1 MTRVKIC
8 GITNIEDARVAA
20 DAGADLLGF
29 IFYAKS
35 PRYITP
41 EQARKIVQ
49 PIRHSPR
56 ATRFVGVFV
65 NESLERIRAT
75 IEIAQLDFAQLHGDE
90 SVELVRAL
98 SPCVYKALR
107 PRDVESAHA
116 QIETYRDAVQG
127 NTPAFLVDAFDE
139 NQFGGTGIRADW
151 DLVGNLARDFPL
163 LLAGGLTPENVAD
176 AIRHVQPW
184 GVDVSSGIERAPG
197 MKDYFKVQQFIRAAK
212 S

>member
-1 MTRVKIC
+1 MPRVKIC
-8 GITNIEDARVAA
+8 GITNLDDALVAT

-35 PRYITP
+35 PRYIAP
-41 EQARKIVQ
+41 ARAREIVAAVHA
-49 PIRHSPR
+49 RGH
-56 ATRFVGVFV
+56 ATQFVGIFV
-65 NESLERIRAT
+65 NESLEHIRAT
-75 IEIAQLDFAQLHGDE
+75 TKLAQLAFAQLHGDE

-98 SPCVYKALR
+98 SPRVYKALR

-127 NTPAFLVDAFDE
+127 NTPAFLLDAFDE
-139 NQFGGTGIRADW
+139 KQFGGTGIRADW
-151 DLVGNLARDFPL
+151 ELAANLAREFPL

-184 GVDVSSGIERAPG
+184 GVDVSSGVERTPG
-197 MKDYFKVQQFIRAAK
+197 MKDFFKVQQFIRAAK